1 MSTYTT
7 RTAVREYRYQ
17 CACQWNIDKSIVA
30 NAATFARQASKIWN
44 ETEMLKTNNIKYS
57 AKQKFIIFLLL

>member
-17 CACQWNIDKSIVA
+17 CACQRNIDKSIVA
-30 NAATFARQASKIWN
+30 NAATFARQTSKIWN

>member
-7 RTAVREYRYQ
+7 RTAVREYRYH
-17 CACQWNIDKSIVA
+17 CACQRNIDKSIVA

-44 ETEMLKTNNIKYS
+44 ETEMLKSNNIKYS
-57 AKQKFIIFLLL
+57 AKQKFIILLLL